1 MDNSGILNNADITK
15 ILDDHS
21 QSHFKSVQSDNISA
35 KEWKESSNSLFNE
48 ICEVSYRLTLVDS
61 SGEVSLFEKFDTDG
75 NGAIDEAEL

>member
-61 SGEVSLFEKFDTDG
+61 SGEVSLFEKFDVDG
-75 NGAIDEAEL
+75 NGGIDEAEL

>member
-21 QSHFKSVQSDNISA
+21 QSHFKSVQSDHISA